1 MADKVSL
8 SSPGRSA
15 PLSLPKTASAANR
28 TGSVLPTAGKTAM
41 PTAEAVAYV
50 QGKALSD
57 RARDLNT
64 RKDTIDQG
72 IRAAKSA
79 ISGYEAAAKLLGQM
93 KDNLAAAPSATDEER
108 HGLQTQ
114 FNALAKAA
122 ATLATEAARQ
132 GAAASE
138 AGEAT
143 SEAAPNVAALH
154 WTDET
159 APGALAEAVDGAM
172 LAVQA
177 NTLIL
182 GTKVT
187 QLQNRLNAAVT
198 ALTNG
203 ADKITLAELNEEGA
217 NLLALQTR
225 QQVGSQ
231 SLSFAG
237 QIEQNVLNLFR

>member
-15 PLSLPKTASAANR
+15 PLSLPKAASAANR
-28 TGSVLPTAGKTAM
+28 TGSVLPTAGKTAA

-50 QGKALSD
+50 QGQALSD
-57 RARDLNT
+57 RARDLNS
-64 RKDTIDQG
+64 RKDTIDHG

-79 ISGYEAAAKLLGQM
+79 IAGYDAAAKLLGQM
-93 KDNLAAAPSATDEER
+93 KDAAISGQTATGDER
-108 HGLQTQ
+108 DGLKIQ

-122 ATLATEAARQ
+122 AALATEAARQ

-143 SEAAPNVAALH
+143 SEQAPNVAALT
-154 WTDET
+154 WTDDS
-159 APGALAEAVDGAM
+159 APDALAEAVDGAM

-177 NTLIL
+177 NTIIL

-203 ADKITLAELNEEGA
+203 ADKITMAELNEEGA

-225 QQVGSQ
+225 QQLGSQ
-231 SLSFAG
+231 PLSFAG
-237 QIEQNVLNLFR
+237 QIEHNVLNLFR